1 MNVLF
6 TERLRLEPLGPDH
19 AEALLAYEVRNREHL
34 RRWEPFRKDE
44 YYTLVNIR
52 RHIDDI
58 VAQASAGRCARFVA
72 FAGDAELVAVVNLWE
87 IRRGPSQT
95 AALGYSVDAGHQGR
109 GLATEAAGA
118 VARYAFEVLNLHRI
132 ETHYQPE
139 NERSAR
145 VLEKLGFVIEGRTRG
160 NLFID
165 GAWRD
170 GVLVALIN
178 DAWRPPIDADHAG

>member
-1 MNVLF
+1 VNVLL
-6 TERLRLEPLGPDH
+6 TRRLRLEPLGPDH
-19 AEALLAYEVRNREHL
+19 TEALLAYEVRNREHL
-34 RRWEPFRKDE
+34 RRWEPSRKDE
-44 YYTLVNIR
+44 YYTLANIR

-72 FAGDAELVAVVNLWE
+72 FGGDELVAVVNLWE

-95 AALGYSVDAGHQGR
+95 AALGYSVDVGR
-109 GLATEAAGA
+109 EGCGFATEAAEA

-145 VLEKLGFVIEGRTRG
+145 VLEKLGFVIEGRTRQ

-178 DAWRPPIDADHAG
+178 DAWRPPIDEDHAG